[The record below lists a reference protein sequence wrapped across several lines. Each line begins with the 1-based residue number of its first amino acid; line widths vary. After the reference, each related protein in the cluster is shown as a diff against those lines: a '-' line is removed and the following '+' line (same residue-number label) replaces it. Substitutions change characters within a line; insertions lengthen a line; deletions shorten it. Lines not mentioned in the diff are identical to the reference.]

1 MKLKTYTYFLIVC
14 MGQVSRQNL
23 VGFSISR
30 YVTSCNQNVISLQSS
45 ESQEFTFKLMW
56 ILAELDSNQ
65 AVRLRACV
73 PYWVLARCCHQ
84 FIVPCISPI

>member
-1 MKLKTYTYFLIVC
+1 MKLEIHTYFLIVC

-23 VGFSISR
+23 AKFSISGS
-30 YVTSCNQNVISLQSS
+30 VTSCNQNVISLQSS
-45 ESQEFTFKLMW
+45 ESQEFMFKLIW
-56 ILAELDSNQ
+56 LLAELNSNQ

-84 FIVPCISPI
+84 FIVPCISPL